1 MQFIRALAIALGV
14 MVPALAFAEPGA
26 VRGACLND
34 IKTLCAGVQPGGGR
48 IRDCIKQHRSELS
61 QGCKMALMERI
72 MARRQS
78 RQGQGGGPGAPNQGN
93 E

>member
-1 MQFIRALAIALGV
+1 MKFTRALVVTLGV
-14 MVPALAFAEPGA
+14 TFPALALAEPGA

-48 IRDCIKQHRSELS
+48 IRDCIKQHRGELS
-61 QGCKMALMERI
+61 QGCKTALMERI

-78 RQGQGGGPGAPNQGN
+78 RQGQGSGPGAPNQDN